1 MPVEPETRG
10 KSRDPDGETRGKSR
24 DPEGERQGFWKRFSK
39 SLEAGRQAYVADLRE
54 VFARPALNA
63 AFWDDLDA
71 SLIAADVGVPT
82 TERVVADLRRQAAGA
97 HLRSPLQALTYLK
110 AELGREMASRPR
122 ALNLEGSPAV
132 LLVVGVN
139 GSGKTTTIGKLAY
152 LLRLEGRRPL
162 LAAADTY
169 RAAAIEQL
177 RLWGNRAQVDVI
189 ANQPGSD
196 PGAVAFDAVQAARA
210 RGADTVIVD
219 TAGRLHTRT
228 DLMEELRK
236 VRRVLQRLDER
247 SPQEILAVL
256 DAHIGQNSAQQVK
269 VFQAAIGL
277 TGLAVTK
284 MDGSAKAGV
293 VLSIEAELSV
303 PIKLVGIGEGLD
315 DLNRFD
321 PEQYLDALLRME
333 ESR

>member
-1 MPVEPETRG
+1 MPDNPET
-10 KSRDPDGETRGKSR
+10 T
-24 DPEGERQGFWKRFSK
+24 ERQGFWRRFSK
-39 SLEAGRQAYVADLRE
+39 SLEAGRQAYVADLKE
-54 VFARPALNA
+54 VFGRPALDD
-63 AFWDDLDA
+63 AFWDDLEA
-71 SLIAADVGVPT
+71 SLIAADAGVPT
-82 TERVVADLRRQAAGA
+82 AERVVDNLRRQAAGA
-97 HLRSPLQALTYLK
+97 HLRSPAQALTYLK
-110 AELGREMASRPR
+110 ADLVRDLASRPR
-122 ALNLEGSPAV
+122 ALNLEGAPAV

-139 GSGKTTTIGKLAY
+139 GSGKTTTIGKLAH
-152 LLRLEGRRPL
+152 LLRAEGRRPL

-177 RLWGNRAQVDVI
+177 TLWGKRAQVDIV

-210 RGADTVIVD
+210 RGADTVIID

-247 SPQEILAVL
+247 SPQETLAVL
-256 DAHIGQNSAQQVK
+256 DAHVGQNSAQQVK
-269 VFQAAIGL
+269 VFQEAIGL
-277 TGLAVTK
+277 TGLVVTK

-293 VLSIEAELSV
+293 LLSIEAELSV
-303 PIKLVGIGEGLD
+303 PVKLVGIGEGLD

>member
-1 MPVEPETRG
+1 MPDNPETSDR
-10 KSRDPDGETRGKSR
+10 P
-24 DPEGERQGFWKRFSK
+24 GFWKRFSK
-39 SLEAGRQAYVADLRE
+39 SLEAGRQAYVADLKE
-54 VFARPALNA
+54 VFGRPALDD
-63 AFWDDLDA
+63 AFWADLEA
-71 SLIAADVGVPT
+71 SLIAADAGVPT
-82 TERVVADLRRQAAGA
+82 TERLVTSLRRQAASA
-97 HLRSPLQALTYLK
+97 HLRSPAQALTFLK
-110 AELGREMASRPR
+110 AELGREMAARPR

-139 GSGKTTTIGKLAY
+139 GSGKTTTIGKLAH
-152 LLRLEGRRPL
+152 LLRTEGRRPL

-169 RAAAIEQL
+169 RAAAIDQL
-177 RLWGNRAQVDVI
+177 RLWGERAQVDVV

-210 RGADTVIVD
+210 RGADTVIID

-247 SPQEILAVL
+247 APQETLAVL

-269 VFQAAIGL
+269 VFQEAIGL

-293 VLSIEAELSV
+293 LLSIEAELSV
-303 PIKLVGIGEGLD
+303 PVKLVGIGEGLD
-315 DLNRFD
+315 DLDRFD
-321 PEQYLDALLRME
+321 PVQYLDALLRME

>member
-1 MPVEPETRG
+1 MPDNPETA
-10 KSRDPDGETRGKSR
+10 
-24 DPEGERQGFWKRFSK
+24 ERQSFWRRFSK
-39 SLEAGRQAYVADLRE
+39 SLEAGRQAYVADLKE
-54 VFARPALNA
+54 VFGRPALDDV
-63 AFWDDLDA
+63 FWDDLEA
-71 SLIAADVGVPT
+71 SLIAADAGVPT
-82 TERVVADLRRQAAGA
+82 TERMVDKLRGQAAGA
-97 HLRSPLQALTYLK
+97 HLRSPAQALTYLK
-110 AELGREMASRPR
+110 EDLAAELASRPR
-122 ALNLEGSPAV
+122 ALNLAGSPSV

-139 GSGKTTTIGKLAY
+139 GSGKTTTIGKLAH
-152 LLRLEGRRPL
+152 LLRAEGRRPL

-177 RLWGNRAQVDVI
+177 QLWGKRAQVDVV

-210 RGADTVIVD
+210 RGADTVIID

-247 SPQEILAVL
+247 SPQETLAVL

-269 VFQAAIGL
+269 VFQEAIGL
-277 TGLAVTK
+277 TGLVVTK
-284 MDGSAKAGV
+284 LDGSAKAGV
-293 VLSIEAELSV
+293 LLSIEAELSV
-303 PIKLVGIGEGLD
+303 PVKLVGIGEGLD

-321 PEQYLDALLRME
+321 SEQYLDALLRME

>member
-1 MPVEPETRG
+1 MPDNPEPSAR
-10 KSRDPDGETRGKSR
+10 P
-24 DPEGERQGFWKRFSK
+24 GFWKRFSK
-39 SLEAGRQAYVADLRE
+39 SLDAGRQAYVADLKE
-54 VFARPALNA
+54 VFGRPALDD
-63 AFWDDLDA
+63 AFWDDLEA
-71 SLIAADVGVPT
+71 SLIAADAGVPT
-82 TERVVADLRRQAAGA
+82 TERLVTRLRQQAAGA
-97 HLRSPLQALTYLK
+97 HLRSPAQALTFLK
-110 AELGREMASRPR
+110 AELGREMAARPR

-139 GSGKTTTIGKLAY
+139 GSGKTTTIGKLAH
-152 LLRLEGRRPL
+152 LLRGEGRRPL

-169 RAAAIEQL
+169 RAAAIDQL
-177 RLWGNRAQVDVI
+177 RLWGKRAQVDVV

-210 RGADTVIVD
+210 RGADTVIID

-236 VRRVLQRLDER
+236 VRRVLQRLDDRAPE
-247 SPQEILAVL
+247 ETLAVL

-269 VFQAAIGL
+269 VFQEAIGL
-277 TGLAVTK
+277 SGLAVTK
-284 MDGSAKAGV
+284 MDGSAKAGML
-293 VLSIEAELSV
+293 LSIEAELSV
-303 PIKLVGIGEGLD
+303 PVKLVGIGEGLD
-315 DLNRFD
+315 DLDRFD